1 MWIPTDAAAARR
13 CDNPAVL
20 KARLIVVVAL
30 SGALAVAACGGGGSS
45 GPTKAQFDSKANA
58 ICKTAA
64 AQTTPLEKAVAAGVP
79 ALATGAT
86 SSLVTLTADLAKIHT
101 DASAAL
107 AKLRTLKRPSG
118 ASKQIEK
125 FLTPLSSI
133 IDSIGKGAT
142 ALGQRNT
149 AAALSALEGAQ
160 SLPQEIATAAGGY
173 GLPQCG
179 AIFSSL

>member
-1 MWIPTDAAAARR
+1 M
-13 CDNPAVL
+13 
-20 KARLIVVVAL
+20 VAL
-30 SGALAVAACGGGGSS
+30 CWRLCGGRGGGSS

-58 ICKTAA
+58 ICKNAA
-64 AQTTPLEKAVAAGVP
+64 AQTAPLEKAVATGVP

-86 SSLVTLTADLAKIHT
+86 SALGTLTTDLGKIHT

-107 AKLRTLKRPSG
+107 AKLRALKQPSG
-118 ASKQIEK
+118 ASKQIGK

-142 ALGQRNT
+142 ALGQRN
-149 AAALSALEGAQ
+149 AAAAISALEGAQ
-160 SLPQEIATAAGGY
+160 ALPRQIATAAGDY
-173 GLPQCG
+173 GLTQCG